1 VLYVKFYMFSF
12 HLVNANLMFIK
23 MLVVRIRNVLRLV
36 FVDWNVILRTV
47 LQTRHESFHIR
58 GTWNVKDTHIFFLVL

>member
-1 VLYVKFYMFSF
+1 MFAF

-23 MLVVRIRNVLRLV
+23 MLVVRVRNVLRLV

-47 LQTRHESFHIR
+47 LRKRHECFHIR
-58 GTWNVKDTHIFFLVL
+58 GRWNVKDTHIFFLVL